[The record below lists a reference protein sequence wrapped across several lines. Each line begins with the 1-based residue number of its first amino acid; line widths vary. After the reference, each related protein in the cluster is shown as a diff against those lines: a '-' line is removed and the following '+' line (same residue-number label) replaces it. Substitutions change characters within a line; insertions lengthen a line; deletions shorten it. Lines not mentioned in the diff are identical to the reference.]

1 MVQRFVI
8 LAALIAAPILACGQT
23 VYDAQRSPVSFS
35 TGASFSYFN
44 GDYGGYRP
52 MGLTAH
58 VDFSPLLWDHLGAE
72 AEGRWLTLNSSAGFR
87 EYNYLIGPVYQFS
100 LTNHKTVHPYLKAL
114 VGQGDIDFP
123 HHLAYGRYFVVAPGG
138 GVDLSLTRRWRIRV
152 DYEYQIWPDAPGI
165 PGLPS
170 GTMNPNG
177 VSLGFSYRVF

>member
-1 MVQRFVI
+1 LVQRILI
-8 LAALIAAPILACGQT
+8 LAALFAAPILAGGQT

-35 TGASFSYFN
+35 TGASFSYFD
-44 GDYGGYRP
+44 GDYGGYNP
-52 MGLTAH
+52 MGLTAF
-58 VDFSPLLWDHLGAE
+58 VDLSPLLWDHLGAQ
-72 AEGRWLTLNSSAGFR
+72 AEGRWLTLNASAGFR
-87 EYNYLIGPVYQFS
+87 EYNYLVGPVYRFS
-100 LTNHKTVHPYLKAL
+100 FTNHKTVHPYVKAL

-123 HHLAYGRYFVVAPGG
+123 HHLAYGRYFAIAPGG
-138 GVDLSLTRRWRIRV
+138 GVDLSLTSRWRTRV

>member
-1 MVQRFVI
+1 LAQRLVI
-8 LAALIAAPILACGQT
+8 LAAFAAAPILACGQT
-23 VYDAQRSPVSFS
+23 VYDAQRSPVSLS

-52 MGLTAH
+52 MGFTAH
-58 VDFSPLLWDHLGAE
+58 VDFSPLFLDHLGAQ
-72 AEGRWLTLNSSAGFR
+72 AEGRWLTLNASEGFR
-87 EYNYLIGPVYQFS
+87 EYNYLIGPFYEIS
-100 LTNHKTVHPYLKAL
+100 LTNHKALHPFLKAL

-138 GVDLSLTRRWRIRV
+138 GVDLSLTRRSRIRV

-177 VSLGFSYRVF
+177 VSLGFSFRVF